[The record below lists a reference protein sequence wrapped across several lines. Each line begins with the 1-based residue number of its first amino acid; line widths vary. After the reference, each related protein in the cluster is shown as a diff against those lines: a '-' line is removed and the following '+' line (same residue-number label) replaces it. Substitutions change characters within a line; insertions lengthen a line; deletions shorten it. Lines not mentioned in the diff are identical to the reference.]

1 MGHSSHRARRTLPRG
16 SSSSVNKSMVN
27 AALLIVALAI
37 ILLSRCEPDQKP
49 EHTQGSWVDYLITPK
64 HLRLPKSVID
74 VQQERARSTQ
84 HQLAPVDLGKTM
96 KPPTS
101 SDRSEGQ
108 PQKSD
113 AESMI
118 SK

>member
-1 MGHSSHRARRTLPRG
+1 MGHSPRRARRPLPRG

-37 ILLSRCEPDQKP
+37 ILLSRCEPDQKS

-74 VQQERARSTQ
+74 VQQERARSIK
-84 HQLAPVDLGKTM
+84 HQVAPLDLDKTM
-96 KPPTS
+96 KPPAS
-101 SDRSEGQ
+101 SDRSEIQ
-108 PQKSD
+108 PQKGD